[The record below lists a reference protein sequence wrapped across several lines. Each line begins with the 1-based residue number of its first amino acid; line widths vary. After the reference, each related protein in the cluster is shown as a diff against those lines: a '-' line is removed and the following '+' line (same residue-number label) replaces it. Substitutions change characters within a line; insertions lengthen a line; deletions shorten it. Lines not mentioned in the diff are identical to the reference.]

1 MNTLFVI
8 LLLAAMLMVVVSLV
22 RGIIAFL
29 KSTKI
34 DLESGEQVDAT
45 EMQLKQNRA
54 MMARVKWQ
62 AVAIMIIAVILAV
75 AGSGN

>member
-1 MNTLFVI
+1 MNTIFIIV
-8 LLLAAMLMVVVSLV
+8 LLLAMIMVVVSLV
-22 RGIIAFL
+22 RGVVAFL

-45 EMQLKQNRA
+45 EMQLAQNRA

-62 AVAIMIIAVILAV
+62 AVAIVVIAIMLAV
-75 AGSGN
+75 AN

>member
-1 MNTLFVI
+1 MNTFLVI
-8 LLLAAMLMVVVSLV
+8 LLLGAMVMVLVSLV

-62 AVAIMIIAVILAV
+62 ALAIVIIVVMLAV
-75 AGSGN
+75 SGSGN